1 MITVVHSS
9 YIIQQIRK
17 YMSGP
22 IILMGGLVR
31 FLNNVSRCQTCKP
44 ARRFETIPPVER
56 REQKYCWL
64 IHSCQVNASQEPT
77 KLIACPECMFFLSLS
92 PS

>member
-22 IILMGGLVR
+22 IILMGVLQD
-31 FLNNVSRCQTCKP
+31 FNNVSRCQTCKP
-44 ARRFETIPPVER
+44 MTLFETIPAVER
-56 REQKYCWL
+56 REQKYC
-64 IHSCQVNASQEPT
+64 
-77 KLIACPECMFFLSLS
+77 
-92 PS
+92 